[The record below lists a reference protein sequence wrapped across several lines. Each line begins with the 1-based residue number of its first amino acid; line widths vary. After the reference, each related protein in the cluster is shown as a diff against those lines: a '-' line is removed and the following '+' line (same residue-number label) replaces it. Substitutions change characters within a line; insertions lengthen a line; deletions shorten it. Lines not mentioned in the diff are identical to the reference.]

1 MVSPER
7 SAPRKRSLEVC
18 APPHPQQNGNSSQ
31 IAAAA
36 WFGFAKPNNRRYV
49 AGDFHGKFKLSF
61 TIIFTSASFRNPH
74 HVCRLC
80 LNLI

>member
-18 APPHPQQNGNSSQ
+18 APPHPQQNGNSAQ

-36 WFGFAKPNNRRYV
+36 VFL
-49 AGDFHGKFKLSF
+49 AGYALYAGGLREKRDFSSSF
-61 TIIFTSASFRNPH
+61 CVR
-74 HVCRLC
+74 
-80 LNLI
+80 